1 MPCVY
6 VHVVVMFAWVCVS
19 MHVLCMGEHVNV
31 YILYVSHVCMC
42 VACSVFMYVVLCML
56 CVHCM
61 YMYIFCC
68 TFIVYVGV
76 YVLHVCECLCAYVSF
91 PFFFS
96 KYIFRKWKRKC
107 VIICGEYSHK
117 LNRLKT
123 TFPRLSEKMLKGFQK
138 RKEISWATLSIFAL
152 LVSE

>member
-1 MPCVY
+1 MCTFCMCRMCACV
-6 VHVVVMFAWVCVS
+6 
-19 MHVLCMGEHVNV
+19 
-31 YILYVSHVCMC
+31 LYVVY
-42 VACSVFMYVVLCML
+42 VFMYVVLCML